1 MSSPSPASTVRLRP
15 NVEGTELKT
24 TSYEK
29 ASLGL
34 TAVLMLF
41 GAITMLMFL
50 IWLSAQFV
58 WDRPVAEVEAL
69 ESVGGGGK
77 GDNLSEDRDMEVP
90 GMDEMPELTEPI
102 VAESLDSITQVVAAQ
117 DLVMDTFGG
126 KGAFGEGEGTG
137 IGDGRGPGS
146 GPGSGE
152 GIPDWER
159 WEIRFS
165 ASDLELYKRQ
175 LDFFGIEF
183 GIAGG
188 GIKTVDYVK
197 DLTKASPTKRLAQNP
212 RLEKRVR
219 FLYRE
224 GNLKEADRKIA
235 QGAGISIDGRI
246 VFQFYPDPMRMQLLK
261 LENERMRPRHLKEV
275 LRTVFGVRPAG
286 NGFEFY
292 VIRQDYRTPGP
303 VKGKAS

>member
-1 MSSPSPASTVRLRP
+1 MASNPTSAPARMRP
-15 NVEGTELKT
+15 VTEVAELKT

-29 ASLGL
+29 ASIGL

-41 GAITMLMFL
+41 GAITLLMFI
-50 IWLSAQFV
+50 IWLSAQLV
-58 WDRPVAEVEAL
+58 WDRPVASIEPL

-90 GMDEMPELTEPI
+90 GMDEVPELAEPI
-102 VAESLDSITQVVAAQ
+102 VAESLESITQVVASQ

-165 ASDLELYKRQ
+165 ASDLDLYKRQ

-197 DLTKASPTKRLAQNP
+197 DFTKAKPTTRAAQNP
-212 RLEKRVR
+212 RAEKRIR
-219 FLYRE
+219 FLYRD
-224 GNLKEADRKIA
+224 GPLKQADRKIA
-235 QGAGISIDGRI
+235 QGAGINIDGRI

-261 LENERMRPRHLKEV
+261 LENEKMRPRHLKEV

-292 VIRQDYRTPGP
+292 VIRQDYRTLGP
-303 VKGKAS
+303 AKAS